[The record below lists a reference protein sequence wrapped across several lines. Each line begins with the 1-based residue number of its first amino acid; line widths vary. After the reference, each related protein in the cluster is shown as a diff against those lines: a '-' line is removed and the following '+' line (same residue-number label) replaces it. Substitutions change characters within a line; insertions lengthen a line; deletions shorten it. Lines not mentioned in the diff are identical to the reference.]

1 MNRRNRGWLWLLGLL
16 VTTLIIVFRYSNYQS
31 NQNSQTSSIQIAAV
45 LPLTGSAAQI
55 GTWQKRGLDLAIEQI
70 NQQAGDEGTPITIT
84 YEDSQGD
91 PKTGVVALQK
101 ILANSQPAVVFS
113 SLSSVSSANLPVL
126 NQNEIVSM
134 LLAVSLPGITDR
146 SSWAFRCHLGSDDE
160 AEVIASYIGET
171 SIRRIVIAYINDEF
185 GVGAESVF
193 RQAAVKNNFEVI
205 TSEAYNKDASDF
217 RTLITKLRS
226 TNPEAVYVIGYV
238 KASVL
243 LIKQL
248 RELGVTVPVLGNMA
262 LSVPSFLELGGKAL
276 DGAVF
281 TVTQFD
287 PNSQSPE
294 VKLFVEA
301 YQTKYQ
307 EEPTFF
313 TAFAYDSMMMIQ
325 QAANNHN
332 FTAEG
337 IREGLQEMNNYPG
350 VLGNLTV
357 KPNRDIDFPTRVMRN
372 QNGVLVSVTKEVS

>member
-294 VKLFVEA
+294 VKSFVEA